1 MQPVPPQWVPPSTS
15 ATERRRGFLLGSF
28 LVLGMLGNMIG
39 AAMAI
44 LGAGAAAGAEKAA
57 GALDPAAASAARSS
71 HNAMLFM
78 ALLAVCS
85 LGCLTGAWMWKKWGV
100 YGYAAISCLG
110 FIVGWRA
117 SPVSA
122 LVNIAG
128 TVVVAASVALKWRDF
143 E

>member
-1 MQPVPPQWVPPSTS
+1 
-15 ATERRRGFLLGSF
+15 
-28 LVLGMLGNMIG
+28 MLGNMIG
-39 AAMAI
+39 AALAI
-44 LGAGAAAGAEKAA
+44 LGAGAAAGAERAA
-57 GALDPAAASAARSS
+57 SGIDPEAASAARSS

-78 ALLAVCS
+78 ALLAACS

-100 YGYAAISCLG
+100 YGYAAISFLG

-117 SPVSA
+117 SPVSS

-128 TVVVAASVALKWRDF
+128 TVLVAANVAAKWRDF